1 MALPAGAEGAPACS
15 HATATPIRTTSPAPS
30 PNVFIAP
37 PRYRVCRMP
46 LEDRGFS
53 RAGGARAL
61 GWSRELGGTTRA
73 RLEAGSAAE
82 PVKRE
87 TGTRGD
93 VTPGDLERSGSV
105 QVPAQLPR

>member
-1 MALPAGAEGAPACS
+1 MSHRILWLGRSADALKLGALGESPMALVAGAEGAPACS

-73 RLEAGSAAE
+73 RL
-82 PVKRE
+82 
-87 TGTRGD
+87 
-93 VTPGDLERSGSV
+93 
-105 QVPAQLPR
+105 